1 MVVVE
6 QICREIE
13 TSSALAVEPTTIP
26 ACAMPPSWG
35 PSPRPAPSVNA
46 PPPVERA
53 CRRRR
58 PLASAILAGVGSV
71 VVSWNGS
78 CPQRP
83 VRDALISQLEPIA
96 QLSHS
101 YFDGGPAISFYNEHV
116 EGQVVVPE
124 AIAAGYPAAVSIL
137 DEDDSGSSPGIELRS
152 AGPLHRGITIRG
164 PLYQVPAIDLHG
176 IAFRLYDGRGLY
188 PDEDILS
195 FVFATIPGSAVAPH
209 SAMVEVLSAD
219 HRDRV
224 NRAAAREATCCL
236 LRPSV
241 HLRYYCEQWI
251 NLLLGT
257 VKYFFVPDLHWWA
270 HEDCPGYPA
279 LEALFE
285 SRAGDP
291 ASVDTAFDALVEGL
305 RSEVDTW
312 RDEAATVKAFWD
324 SMRKE

>member
-1 MVVVE
+1 MRPSNAL
-6 QICREIE
+6 IC
-13 TSSALAVEPTTIP
+13 
-26 ACAMPPSWG
+26 G
-35 PSPRPAPSVNA
+35 G
-46 PPPVERA
+46 
-53 CRRRR
+53 R
-58 PLASAILAGVGSV
+58 PLVNAILAGVGSV

-78 CPQRP
+78 CAQRP
-83 VRDALISQLEPIA
+83 VRDALIARLEPIA

-101 YFDGGPAISFYNEHV
+101 YFDEVPAISLYDEHV

-124 AIAAGYPAAVSIL
+124 AIAAGYPGAVPIL
-137 DEDDSGSSPGIELRS
+137 DEDDPGTSLGIELRE
-152 AGPLHRGITIRG
+152 AGPLHREIMVPG

-195 FVFATIPGSAVAPH
+195 FVFATIPGSGAAAN
-209 SAMVEVLSAD
+209 SDMVQVLPAD

-236 LRPSV
+236 LQPSV

-270 HEDCPGYPA
+270 YQDCPGYPA

-285 SRAGDP
+285 SLAGDP
-291 ASVDTAFDALVEGL
+291 ASVDIAFNALVEGL
-305 RSEVDTW
+305 RGEVETW
-312 RDEAATVKAFWD
+312 ADDAATVKAFWD
-324 SMRKE
+324 SVRKK